1 MMPLAVPS
9 GSVMRRP
16 PNLMKTI
23 TPPQPAQVSTDPGP
37 PANYLDLY
45 GLSKPPFG
53 TTADGAGFILF
64 GSHRR
69 AFELLVDHMMN
80 GNGLVLLTG
89 ESGIGKTETLRAAAN
104 VATESGLRSILIS
117 RPPEGRIN
125 LQQIVSA
132 LDGQPDTFFDPPRK
146 ALLADDIELM
156 PADCTSLLLT
166 LMRGNPADSGGS
178 AIVLASSGGELSRQ
192 DLAEFSTLARNTIR
206 LQRLAANE
214 VRQYIERSLWI
225 AGGTTRRLITPDALK
240 LLVAR
245 SGGAPGTIN
254 RLMEAA
260 LTSGFAR
267 GDTMITVKTVGA
279 VLGPAARRGR
289 ARPYEP
295 SGMPARAMQVAAAGL
310 LVAGASVFLYKGLT
324 ERSLPRPPPPAPV
337 VQRPVEPPAAAK
349 VAETLPPALMAA
361 LMKRGNEALDL
372 GDIASARL
380 LFQRAAQTGNGAAAT
395 ALGKTYDPNITADP
409 GARDPARAREWYNR
423 AAALGDPAAADFLKR
438 LDGR

>member
-1 MMPLAVPS
+1 MMPLAVPR
-9 GSVMRRP
+9 GYVMRRP
-16 PNLMKTI
+16 SNLMKTI
-23 TPPQPAQVSTDPGP
+23 TAPQPAQVATDPGP

-80 GNGLVLLTG
+80 GSGLVLLTG
-89 ESGIGKTETLRAAAN
+89 DAGIGKTEMLRAAAN

-132 LDGQPDTFFDPPRK
+132 LDGQPDIFFEPPRK

-156 PADCTSLLLT
+156 PNDCVSLLLT
-166 LMRGNPADSGGS
+166 LARGKPEGPGGS
-178 AIVLASSGGELSRQ
+178 GVVLTSSGGELSRQ
-192 DLAEFSTLARNTIR
+192 DLTEFSTLARNTIR
-206 LQRLAANE
+206 LQRLGANE
-214 VRQYIERSLWI
+214 IRQYIERSLWI
-225 AGGTTRRLITPDALK
+225 AGGTTRRLITPDAMK

-267 GDTMITVKTVGA
+267 GDTMITVKTVSA
-279 VLGPAARRGR
+279 VMGPAVRRTR

-295 SGMPARAMQVAAAGL
+295 SGVPARVMQFAAAGL
-310 LVAGASVFLYKGLT
+310 LVAGASAFLYKGLSDKT
-324 ERSLPRPPPPAPV
+324 LPSPPPPAPV
-337 VQRPVEPPAAAK
+337 VQRPVEQATPTRP
-349 VAETLPPALMAA
+349 AETLPPALMAA

-423 AAALGDPAAADFLKR
+423 AVALGDPAAADFLKR